1 MMKGVQYQGRCCR
14 TVLTLTVMT
23 LFSACTSLPAPD
35 PEPDMHDSTLTEVK
49 PAERPQPCAW
59 GQQRGVAELLAVDT
73 ERDPPLGTWQFFPG
87 DDLVFFPAPAK
98 AIVGDEY
105 RAVIQRPLSGP
116 CDQPRLRLV
125 SPLR

>member
-1 MMKGVQYQGRCCR
+1 MMKGVQYQGHGYR
-14 TVLTLTVMT
+14 TLLAFAMLTL
-23 LFSACTSLPAPD
+23 LGACASLPD
-35 PEPDMHDSTLTEVK
+35 PEPDSHDPTPIKVK

-87 DDLVFFPAPAK
+87 DDLVFFPAPAN